1 MRSIEPEAKG
11 IHPAS
16 KTRIVRSITKEGI
29 IKSMLFDFKSTD
41 SGSFSHKVTLAIA
54 VLLPVILTSSACKGS
69 YPVSARNNPGTES
82 REPRQV
88 KIAQVVQIPMEETV
102 TVTGTLAAYDQTT
115 VSAKVPGRVK
125 SIAVDLGSV
134 VRSGQIIAHLEKQD
148 YQLRLQQAEAA
159 LAQARAR
166 VGLPPEGKDDRIDPE
181 KTGTVRQAQAMLDE
195 AKLKLERAE
204 NLVQRGVMAKA
215 GFDAAEA
222 EHKVALSRYQDAV
235 EEIRN
240 RQALVVQRRSEL
252 EIARQQL
259 ADSSVYAPFNGV
271 VQEKRTSVG
280 EYLAAGAPI
289 VNVVK
294 MDPLRLRAE
303 VPERESR
310 NVRVGLTVRVTV
322 EGDTIVYLGKIA
334 RISPTI
340 TEQNRVLIVEA
351 EVHNNGQLR
360 PGSYARAEIVSAN
373 SNAAISVPPTAI
385 VSFAGI
391 DKVILVQDGK
401 AVEKPV
407 SLGRRTPEWVEVL
420 SGLTTSDSV
429 VINPGNLQSGQPV
442 VVTE

>member
-1 MRSIEPEAKG
+1 
-11 IHPAS
+11 
-16 KTRIVRSITKEGI
+16 
-29 IKSMLFDFKSTD
+29 MLFDFKSTD
-41 SGSFSHKVTLAIA
+41 RGSLSHKVILFLA
-54 VLLPVILTSSACKGS
+54 VLLPIILGSSACKSS
-69 YPVSARNNPGTES
+69 YPVSARNNPGPES

-88 KIAQVVQIPMEETV
+88 KIAIVSQIPMEETV

-125 SIAVDLGSV
+125 SIAVDLGSA
-134 VRSGQIIAHLEKQD
+134 VRSGQIIAQIEQQD
-148 YQLRLQQAEAA
+148 YQLRLKQAEAA

-166 VGLPPEGKDDRIDPE
+166 VGLTPEGKDDRIDPE

-271 VQEKRTSVG
+271 VQEKRTSIG

-310 NVRVGLTVRVTV
+310 SVRVGLAVRVTV
-322 EGDTIVYLGKIA
+322 EGDSSVYAGNIA

-340 TEQNRVLIVEA
+340 TAQNRVLIVEA

-360 PGSYARAEIVSAN
+360 PGSYARAEIVSADN
-373 SNAAISVPPTAI
+373 NAAIAVPVSAVI
-385 VSFAGI
+385 SFAGI

-401 AVEKPV
+401 ALEKPIT
-407 SLGRRTPEWVEVL
+407 LGRRTPEWIEVL
-420 SGLTTSDSV
+420 SGLTTGDSV

-442 VVTE
+442 VVVE

>member
-1 MRSIEPEAKG
+1 M
-11 IHPAS
+11 
-16 KTRIVRSITKEGI
+16 
-29 IKSMLFDFKSTD
+29 
-41 SGSFSHKVTLAIA
+41 SFSLVNTNRAWSRFRGSI
-54 VLLPVILTSSACKGS
+54 VLSTGLLTIVLSSAACKSG
-69 YPVSARNNPGTES
+69 YPVSAKNTGSEA
-82 REPRQV
+82 REPRPV
-88 KIAQVVQIPMEETV
+88 KIGRVAEISMEQTV
-102 TVTGTLAAYDQTT
+102 TVTGTLAAYDQAT
-115 VSAKVPGRVK
+115 VSAKVPGRMK

-134 VRSGQIIAHLEKQD
+134 VRKGQIIAQIEEQD

-181 KTGTVRQAQAMLDE
+181 KTGTVRQAQALLDD
-195 AKLKLERAE
+195 AKLKLERAR
-204 NLVQRGVMAKA
+204 NLVQRGVLAKA
-215 GFDAAEA
+215 QLEGAES

-259 ADSSVYAPFNGV
+259 ADSSIYAPFDGI
-271 VQEKRTSVG
+271 VQEKRASIG
-280 EYLAAGAPI
+280 EYLAAGAPL
-289 VNVVK
+289 VNVVR

-310 NVRVGLTVRVTV
+310 NVHVGQKVRVTL
-322 EGDTIVYLGKIA
+322 EGDSNVYAGKIA

-340 TEQNRVLIVEA
+340 TAQNRVLIVEA
-351 EVHNNGQLR
+351 EVRNNGQLR
-360 PGSYARAEIVSAN
+360 PGSYARAEIVSSNN
-373 SNAAISVPPTAI
+373 SPALGVPAKAVVT
-385 VSFAGI
+385 FAGI

-401 AVEKPV
+401 ALERPIT
-407 SLGRRTPEWVEVL
+407 LGRRTAEWAEVL
-420 SGLTTSDSV
+420 SGLKAGDPV

>member
-1 MRSIEPEAKG
+1 MSFG
-11 IHPAS
+11 F
-16 KTRIVRSITKEGI
+16 G
-29 IKSMLFDFKSTD
+29 KST
-41 SGSFSHKVTLAIA
+41 SNTSLNRV
-54 VLLPVILTSSACKGS
+54 VLISAGLFLSIVLTSACKSG
-69 YPVSARNNPGTES
+69 YPVSARNNPGAEAK
-82 REPRQV
+82 EPRQV
-88 KIAQVVQIPMEETV
+88 KIAHAAEIAMEQMV
-102 TVTGTLAAYDQTT
+102 TVTGTLAAYDQAT

-134 VRSGQIIAHLEKQD
+134 VRQGQILAQIDDQD
-148 YQLRLQQAEAA
+148 YQLRLQQADAA

-181 KTGTVRQAQAMLDE
+181 KTGTVRQAQALLDD
-195 AKLKLERAE
+195 AQVKFRRAE
-204 NLVQRGVMAKA
+204 ALVQRGVLPKA
-215 GFDAAEA
+215 QLEGAEA
-222 EHKVALSRYQDAV
+222 EYKVALSRYQDAV

-259 ADSSVYAPFNGV
+259 ADSSIHAPFDGV
-271 VQEKRTSVG
+271 VQEKRASIG

-289 VNVVK
+289 VNVVR

-310 NVRVGLTVRVTV
+310 NVHVGESVRVTL
-322 EGDTIVYLGKIA
+322 EGDPNVYTGKIA

-340 TEQNRVLIVEA
+340 TAQNRVLIVEA

-360 PGSYARAEIVSAN
+360 PGSYARAEIVSNNSSPALAVPAN
-373 SNAAISVPPTAI
+373 AI
-385 VSFAGI
+385 VTFAGI

-401 AVEKPV
+401 ALEKPV
-407 SLGRRTPEWVEVL
+407 TLGRRTAEWAEVV
-420 SGLTTSDSV
+420 SGLKTGDPV
-429 VINPGNLQSGQPV
+429 VIDPGNLQSGQPL